1 MLTGRDSCQLC
12 RHRRDVDGLTACGV
26 DGLLRGVAQAS
37 GRACPRGG
45 PEVGEPAERT
55 AATDGRRLAMEAA
68 ARRARRAQRLAV
80 CRQCDDYN
88 GATCERLGGCLAGWE
103 ERLAAATG
111 RCPHPL
117 GNRWAAPT
125 SV

>member
-1 MLTGRDSCQLC
+1 MPARDLCQIC
-12 RHRRDVDGLTACGV
+12 RHRRDVGGLLACGV
-26 DGLLRGVAQAS
+26 DGLLRCVARS
-37 GRACPRGG
+37 RDRACPRGG
-45 PEVGEPAERT
+45 PEVGEPAARP
-55 AATDGRRLAMEAA
+55 AAADGRRLALEAA

-103 ERLAAATG
+103 ALLAAATG
-111 RCPHPL
+111 RCPHPD
-117 GNRWAAPT
+117 GDRWAATT